1 MNPERIV
8 REARRWIG
16 TPYRHQA
23 AALGAGA
30 DCLGLL
36 RGVWRELYGREVA
49 VIPPYAA
56 DWRHGTGGAAL
67 EAAAR
72 RHLVAAGPEP
82 QAGDVILLRLMRHHP
97 PRHCAIMVTKDR
109 FIHAQEHLGVVEMA
123 LGESWAQRIA
133 GVYRFP

>member
-1 MNPERIV
+1 MTPERIV

-36 RGVWRELYGREVA
+36 RGVWRGLYGREVA
-49 VIPPYAA
+49 PIPPYAA
-56 DWRHGTGGAAL
+56 DWRDGADGAAL

-72 RHLVAAGPEP
+72 RYLVAAGPEP
-82 QAGDVILLRLMRHHP
+82 GAGDVILLRLMRRRP
-97 PRHCAIMVTKDR
+97 ARHCAIMVANDR

-123 LGESWAQRIA
+123 LSESWAQRIA
-133 GVYRFP
+133 GIYRFP